1 MNAKELAREKRKQ
14 SRLEKWGTQ
23 HPACC
28 MCGETDDR
36 CLEAHHIAGRKYASE
51 TGLVC
56 RNCHRKLS
64 DTQKD
69 HPQQCADDP
78 SMLERIG
85 HFLLGLADFFAILA
99 TKFREFGL
107 WLIEKAELLIEVS
120 GNEARHA

>member
-1 MNAKELAREKRKQ
+1 MNTKELAKEKRRQ
-14 SRLEKWGTQ
+14 NRLEKLGTQ
-23 HPACC
+23 RPVCC
-28 MCGETDDR
+28 RCGEHDDR
-36 CLEAHHIAGRKYASE
+36 CLEAHHIAGRAYADDAVI
-51 TGLVC
+51 VC

-64 DTQKD
+64 DAQKD
-69 HPQQCADDP
+69 HPQQWVDDP

-120 GNEARHA
+120 GNGARHA